1 MKSWMKV
8 LLVVVLLGFAFVML
22 VAATIGVAVT
32 AVAATVV
39 DSGLVEPIINAVDE
53 VTAGADRLHI
63 ELDESSITFTNPD
76 NGRSRVIVPGVRVQD
91 DRLELNGPE
100 ITIVDPENGETRV
113 FIPDL
118 PRFPR
123 VIVDGND
130 HQLYWSHNPLAPVD
144 FFFRGMGTLFAIAL
158 IATGAYL
165 LLRNRKEAPAKEKVE
180 TL

>member
-1 MKSWMKV
+1 MNWKKA
-8 LLVVVLLGFAFVML
+8 LLVVVILGIAFVML

-39 DSGLVEPIINAVDE
+39 DSGIVEPIIEAVDE

-76 NGRSRVIVPGVRVQD
+76 NGRSRVIIPGVRVQGE
-91 DRLELNGPE
+91 RLELNGPK
-100 ITIVDPENGETRV
+100 ITIIDPENGETRV
-113 FIPDL
+113 IVPDL
-118 PRFPR
+118 PRVPR
-123 VIVDGND
+123 IVVDGND
-130 HQLYWSHNPLAPVD
+130 HQVYWSHNPLAPIG
-144 FFFRGMGTLFAIAL
+144 FFFRGMGTLFAVAL

-165 LLRNRKEAPAKEKVE
+165 LLKNRKEASAKEKVD

>member
-1 MKSWMKV
+1 MNWKKA
-8 LLVVVLLGFAFVML
+8 LLVVVILGFAFVML

-39 DSGLVEPIINAVDE
+39 DSGIVEPIVEAVDE

-76 NGRSRVIVPGVRVQD
+76 NGRSRVIIPGVRVQGE
-91 DRLELNGPE
+91 RLELNGPK
-100 ITIVDPENGETRV
+100 ITIIDPENGETRV
-113 FIPDL
+113 IVPDL
-118 PRFPR
+118 PRVPWI
-123 VIVDGND
+123 VVDGND
-130 HQLYWSHNPLAPVD
+130 HQVYWSHNPLAPIG

-165 LLRNRKEAPAKEKVE
+165 LLKNRKEASAKEKVD